1 MKKVLYEC
9 DPRKNT
15 ECRKTSCFK
24 YNGPC
29 RRTAHPEY
37 AVRDEN
43 GEPVIEGELEVRRD
57 G

>member
-1 MKKVLYEC
+1 MKKVMSEC

-43 GEPVIEGELEVRRD
+43 GEPVIAGELEVGKR
-57 G
+57 